1 MHDNFYQIYYV
12 GRQLFTVS
20 FDVIDM
26 KEINFTW
33 TIEKFI
39 CTDVPFDLI
48 FFLVY
53 SYCMIQ
59 TRIKFLISS
68 HPLNQQHIWNYIPD
82 LSL

>member
-39 CTDVPFDLI
+39 CTDFPFDLN
-48 FFLVY
+48 FLGV
-53 SYCMIQ
+53 
-59 TRIKFLISS
+59 FLL
-68 HPLNQQHIWNYIPD
+68 HDPNKD
-82 LSL
+82 